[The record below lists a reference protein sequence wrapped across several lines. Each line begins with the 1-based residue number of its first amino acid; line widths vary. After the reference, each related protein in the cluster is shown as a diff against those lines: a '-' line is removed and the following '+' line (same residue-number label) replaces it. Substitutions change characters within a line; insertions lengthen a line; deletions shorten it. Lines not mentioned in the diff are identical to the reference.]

1 LKISK
6 HQVDQEGLIHIPN
19 CVSLLTMGIRKNVV
33 TIWAVTD
40 SAGKKGTPMTFIVKQ
55 DGDSATVDNCKDYI
69 TSFINDDG
77 VWHLFGE
84 PPENPI
90 GKITPLPEGKIFT

>member
-1 LKISK
+1 MKISK

-19 CVSLLTMGIRKNVV
+19 CVSLLTMGIRENIV

-40 SAGKKGTPMTFIVKQ
+40 PQHKEGTSMTFVVKQ

-69 TSFINDDG
+69 TSFINDQG

-90 GKITPLPEGKIFT
+90 GKIISDPGKRLFT